1 VRAVLLADEVAVE
14 CHLSP
19 SLRTVHR

>member
-14 CHLSP
+14 RHLSP